1 MSGAE
6 ERAASAKGRL
16 APAGVRTAATLDV
29 SAIRREFPI
38 LHQQV
43 NGHPLVYLDNAATTQ
58 KPRAV
63 LEALQSFYSLDNA
76 NIHRGVHELS
86 QRATEAYEQAREK
99 ARGFLNARST
109 SEVLFVRGTTEAI
122 NLVAHSLGAAR
133 VTAGDE
139 ILLTGMEHH
148 SNIVPWQMLCERTGA
163 RIRVVPVDAKGE
175 LALDDVER
183 LLSPRTRLLSVVHL
197 SNSLGT
203 INPVKEIIALAHRRG
218 VPVLLDGAQASA
230 RIPLDVQALDCDFY
244 ALSGHKLYGPTGI
257 GVLFGK
263 AEILESLP
271 PFLGG
276 GDMISSVTFEK
287 TLYNK
292 LPNRFE
298 AGTPNVA
305 GAVGLGAAIDFVR
318 GIGVEAIAAHEDE
331 LLEQATQAVAR
342 IEGLRVVGTARR
354 KAGILSFVM
363 EGIHPHDIGTI
374 LDQRGV
380 AIRAGHHCTQ
390 PLMESLGLV
399 ATARA
404 SFAVYNTSAEVQALV
419 EGLADVRR
427 VFA

>member
-1 MSGAE
+1 MSGAKDMARSTPE
-6 ERAASAKGRL
+6 PFVPPAARAA
-16 APAGVRTAATLDV
+16 APLDV
-29 SAIRREFPI
+29 TAIRREFPI

-63 LEALQSFYSLDNA
+63 LEALQDFYSRDNA

-86 QRATEAYEQAREK
+86 QRATQSYELAREK
-99 ARGFLNARST
+99 TRDFINARST

-133 VTAGDE
+133 VSAGDE
-139 ILLTGMEHH
+139 IVLTGMEHH
-148 SNIVPWQMLCERTGA
+148 SNIVPWQMLCERAGA
-163 RIRVVPVDAKGE
+163 RLRVVPVDASGE
-175 LALDDVER
+175 LALEEFER
-183 LLSPRTRLLSVVHL
+183 VLSPRTRLVGVVHL

-203 INPVKEIIALAHRRG
+203 INPVREIIALAHRRG
-218 VPVLLDGAQASA
+218 VPVLLDGAQAAA
-230 RIPLDVQALDCDFY
+230 RIPIDVQALDCDFY
-244 ALSGHKLYGPTGI
+244 AFSGHKLYGPTGI
-257 GVLFGK
+257 GVLYGK
-263 AEILESLP
+263 SELLETLP

-318 GIGVEAIAAHEDE
+318 GIGLDAIAAHEDG
-331 LLEQATQAVAR
+331 LLKRATQAVEG
-342 IEGLRVVGTARR
+342 IEGLRIVGTARR

-374 LDQRGV
+374 LDQQGV

-390 PLMESLGLV
+390 PLMESMGLA

-404 SFAVYNTSAEVQALV
+404 SFAVYNTPEEVDALV
-419 EGLADVRR
+419 RGLAEVRR

>member
-1 MSGAE
+1 VSGAE

-342 IEGLRVVGTARR
+342 IDGLRVVGTARR